1 MSEAPRGQALPPQ
14 SHQEHWQSGAD
25 IAEKEQ
31 EFVKDPS
38 AGLTSQIENKAY
50 PKDLDKKGK

>member
-14 SHQEHWQSGAD
+14 GRQENWQSGAG

-31 EFVKDPS
+31 EFVKGPS
-38 AGLTSQIENKAY
+38 AGLASQTENEAY
-50 PKDLDKKGK
+50 PKELAKKDK